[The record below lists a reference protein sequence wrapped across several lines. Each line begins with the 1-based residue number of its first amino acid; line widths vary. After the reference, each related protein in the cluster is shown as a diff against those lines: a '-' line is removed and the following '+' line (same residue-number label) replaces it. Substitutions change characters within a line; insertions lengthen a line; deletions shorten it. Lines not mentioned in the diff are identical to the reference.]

1 MRNHSNQVYARKQ
14 RRSHFPVYGLF
25 VLCGALLGWNVFAAD
40 MMDMDM
46 PEHEHEHHHHAMSAD
61 ATVKRSEADYKM
73 PALSLIRSDGSTAV
87 LPKEFDDG
95 RPVILNFIYT
105 SCTAVCPLTSQVF
118 SRVQKML
125 DADHRNMHMVSI
137 SIDPEY
143 DTPERLAAYASKYH
157 AGKQWQFYTGT
168 IEASVAVQKAFNA
181 YRGDKMNHIPL
192 TFLRAAP
199 GKPWVRL
206 DGFANPDEVV
216 HEFHKMTGSES

>member
-1 MRNHSNQVYARKQ
+1 MRDHSNPSKDLTHGRH
-14 RRSHFPVYGLF
+14 HFLMISLF
-25 VLCGALLGWNVFAAD
+25 VCGGVLLGGSAFASD
-40 MMDMDM
+40 EMGMH
-46 PEHEHEHHHHAMSAD
+46 EHMSEHEHHHHAMNTEA
-61 ATVKRSEADYKM
+61 AVKRSEVDYKV
-73 PALSLIRSDGSTAV
+73 PALNLIRQDGTTAV
-87 LPKEFDDG
+87 FPKEIDDG

-118 SRVQKML
+118 SRVQKELNEGHMKVHML
-125 DADHRNMHMVSI
+125 SI

-143 DTPERLAAYASKYH
+143 DTPQRLDAYARKYQ
-157 AGKQWQFYTGT
+157 ASAQWQFYTGT
-168 IEASVAVQKAFNA
+168 IETSVAMQKAFNA

-216 HEFHKMTGSES
+216 HEFHELVASK